1 MKEPDSYHVDLWVA
15 VRRGQW
21 RESPGRALIQTPRS
35 RCSPPPREQSPAARG
50 CCSAAVWSLRSSGA
64 PLSLPSSSLGPPA
77 PPLSSHRRE
86 CSPPGTEQ
94 IINPTPENINYLV
107 FAVHLLCV
115 VLSHSLHNVDLSQS
129 DKQKLSSD
137 WPFRSV
143 CRWHRISSRQ
153 EDRVLVQWPW
163 PGLLSRTNWGE
174 KREEKLNFSLINE
187 M

>member
-64 PLSLPSSSLGPPA
+64 PLSLLSSSLGPPA

-107 FAVHLLCV
+107 FAVHLL
-115 VLSHSLHNVDLSQS
+115 LSSSHGFQHKHKLISDLSI
-129 DKQKLSSD
+129 LSVDSIVYF
-137 WPFRSV
+137 PHRRIRLRSS
-143 CRWHRISSRQ
+143 CRHLGSN
-153 EDRVLVQWPW
+153 LVQ
-163 PGLLSRTNWGE
+163 T
-174 KREEKLNFSLINE
+174 EERGKVEFHSN
-187 M
+187 

>member
-64 PLSLPSSSLGPPA
+64 PLSLPSSSLVPPA

-107 FAVHLLCV
+107 FAVHLLLSL
-115 VLSHSLHNVDLSQS
+115 VLTVSNTNINSYLTFPFCLSIAS
-129 DKQKLSSD
+129 YIFHTGGSGSGPVAVTWAPISYKL
-137 WPFRSV
+137 
-143 CRWHRISSRQ
+143 
-153 EDRVLVQWPW
+153 
-163 PGLLSRTNWGE
+163 
-174 KREEKLNFSLINE
+174 KREEKLSFILINQIE
-187 M
+187 PTVVVFNSIY